1 MVKENTP
8 NDAEMRNV
16 ALKSL
21 KKKREFINSVGAF
34 VIVNLGLIA
43 VWFFTTPSGYFWP
56 MWVLFGWG
64 IGLAFQY
71 VDAYV
76 RPMAKPITEADI
88 DAEINRLKGQK

>member
-1 MVKENTP
+1 MAKEDVAT
-8 NDAEMRNV
+8 DAELRTF

-21 KKKREFINSVGAF
+21 KKKREFVNSAISF

-43 VWFFTTPSGYFWP
+43 VWFFTTPTGHFWP

-64 IGLAFQY
+64 IGLGFQY

-76 RPMAKPITEADI
+76 RPMAKPITDAEI
-88 DAEINRLKGQK
+88 DAEIVRLKGGK